1 MIELPQRFKNDT
13 QGKNTYLVPLVVING
28 SIYLSTGKVTLDNQ
42 HYDPLLKSLGKIKES
57 IDIFEKK
64 FKVSSVNMDFFN
76 SEYNNEKLMDR
87 FFAGEIINAS
97 VDVYYKSQSAVSLND
112 CIKVFTGYVKKIT
125 EKSDLVLLE
134 VEDRTEQ
141 VLGKKVP
148 YNFTKTTE
156 LPEEQR
162 NKPIPIVYGQ
172 VDRCPLVYLDND
184 NEDNANTYKLSADD
198 FDISTIENL
207 KVFTS
212 DAYLSVPQESN
223 LKDHNVVSGIVEL
236 ERALNE
242 QQYTI
247 ENNSFIIKKSTT
259 TASEF
264 IDEGTSEETNSTV
277 GNLASYNLVE
287 VLESFTPRYTDGE
300 YKYYNYEGQ
309 ESGVIDLF
317 EHRLIP
323 TTDSNG
329 DYVKD
334 GTFPFYIKVKDFN
347 DNEAPYQMTAC
358 TNAFEITGTEFH
370 DYSDEYIRGYND
382 YNFEVDN
389 FCSGSDV
396 LKEFNNLPIQAV
408 SYIDYNFHIKYNG
421 TYKGTDLWI
430 SPIFHFN
437 FGSATTASECPKLFS
452 FSALGDDPQH
462 NFQALQQVEGT
473 GTENDDITYIP
484 NEIEFSGT
492 NSGDYPFTIPSE
504 LNQFQFA
511 IPAKTTN
518 IENPKF
524 SINTDPQ
531 HTHGF
536 ITEAFGAGYV
546 EFVGFKSLT
555 LWKNAILQNFNDFDL
570 YANVTGRVDN
580 DTLRYTSTT
589 ELQTFSGMQE
599 GFQQPKQ
606 QYQVAPTTQART
618 SRPSTTAKIPAKQ
631 RKRPTRGGRGGG
643 Y

>member
-1 MIELPQRFKNDT
+1 MIELPQRFRNDT
-13 QGKNTYLVPLVVING
+13 QGKDTYLVPLVVINN

-42 HYDPLLKSLGKIKES
+42 HYDPLIKSLGNIKES

-64 FKVSSVNMDFFN
+64 FKVSSVSMDFFN
-76 SEYNNEKLMDR
+76 YEYNNKRLLDR
-87 FFAGEIINAS
+87 FFENEIINAS
-97 VDVYYKSQSAVSLND
+97 VDVYYKSQSALSLND
-112 CIKVFTGYVKKIT
+112 CIKVYTGYVKEIV
-125 EKSDLVLLE
+125 ERSDFVGLE
-134 VEDRTEQ
+134 IEDRTEQ

-148 YNFTKTTE
+148 YNFTKTAD

-212 DAYLSVPQESN
+212 DAYLSVPQESS
-223 LKDHNVVSGIVEL
+223 LKEHNVVSGIVEL

-247 ENNSFIIKKSTT
+247 DNNSFIIKKSTT

-300 YKYYNYEGQ
+300 YKYYNYHGQ
-309 ESGVIDLF
+309 ESGVVDLF
-317 EHRLIP
+317 KHNLVP
-323 TTDSNG
+323 TSNSDG
-329 DYVKD
+329 GYVKD
-334 GTFPFYIKVKDFN
+334 GNFPFYIKVKDFN
-347 DNEAPYQMTAC
+347 DNEAPYQMFAC
-358 TNAFEITGTEFH
+358 TNVGFISDTEFIN
-370 DYSDEYIRGYND
+370 YSDEYIRGYND

-396 LKEFNNLPIQAV
+396 LKEYNNLPIHAI

-421 TYKGTDLWI
+421 TYKGTDGWI
-430 SPIFHFN
+430 APLFHFN
-437 FGSATTASECPKLFS
+437 FGGGRNSGECKKLFS
-452 FSALGDDPQH
+452 FSALGQGDPQH
-462 NFQALQQVEGT
+462 NFEALEQVEDT
-473 GTENDDITYIP
+473 DSNTNDITYIP

-492 NSGDYPFTIPSE
+492 NSGDYAFTIDSTFE
-504 LNQFQFA
+504 FA
-511 IPAKTTN
+511 YPAKTTN

-524 SINTDPQ
+524 QISSDRGTGDAFV
-531 HTHGF
+531 TH
-536 ITEAFGAGYV
+536 AFGAGYV

>member
-1 MIELPQRFKNDT
+1 MIELPQRFRNDT
-13 QGKNTYLVPLVVING
+13 QGKDTYLVPLVVINN

-42 HYDPLLKSLGKIKES
+42 HYDPLIKSLGNIKES

-64 FKVSSVNMDFFN
+64 FKVSSVSMDFFN
-76 SEYNNEKLMDR
+76 YEYNNEKLIDR

-97 VDVYYKSQSAVSLND
+97 VDIYYKSQSAISLND
-112 CIKVFTGYVKKIT
+112 CIKVYTGYVKEIT
-125 EKSDLVLLE
+125 ERSDFVALQ

-141 VLGKKVP
+141 VLGKEIP
-148 YNFTKTTE
+148 YNYTSSTG

-172 VDRCPLVYLDND
+172 VDRCPLVYLNND

-264 IDEGTSEETNSTV
+264 IDEGTSDTTNSAV

-300 YKYYNYEGQ
+300 YKYYNYHGQ

-317 EHRLIP
+317 NHRLTP

-334 GTFPFYIKVKDFN
+334 GTFPFYIKVKDFD

-358 TNAFEITGTEFH
+358 TNVGFISDTEFIN
-370 DYSDEYIRGYND
+370 YSDEYVRGYND

-396 LKEFNNLPIQAV
+396 LKEFNNLPIQAI

-421 TYKGTDLWI
+421 TYKGTDGWI
-430 SPIFHFN
+430 TPVYHFN
-437 FGSATTASECPKLFS
+437 FGSANTASECPTLFS
-452 FSALGDDPQH
+452 FSAVGAGDPQH
-462 NFQALQQVEGT
+462 NFEALEQVEGT
-473 GTENDDITYIP
+473 GTENDITYIP

-492 NSGDYPFTIPSE
+492 NSGEFKFGNSDSTGNFV
-504 LNQFQFA
+504 FA
-511 IPAKTTN
+511 APAKTTN

-524 SINTDPQ
+524 SINTDPK
-531 HTHGF
+531 HTNSFVTH
-536 ITEAFGAGYV
+536 AFGAGYV

-618 SRPSTTAKIPAKQ
+618 SRPATTAKIPAKQ